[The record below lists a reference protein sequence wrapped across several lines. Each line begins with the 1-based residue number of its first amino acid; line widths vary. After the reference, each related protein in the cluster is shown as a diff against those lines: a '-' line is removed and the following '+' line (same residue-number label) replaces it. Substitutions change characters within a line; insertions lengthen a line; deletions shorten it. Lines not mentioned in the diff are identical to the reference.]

1 MDIQLQELIDKI
13 KKDGVG
19 EAEKKAAEILA
30 EAEKKA
36 QGIIS
41 DAETKAAS
49 ILSSAK
55 LETERMEKSSIDAIK
70 QAGRNILISFRDGV
84 AAQLSAIINR
94 ETAKAYDGGMLKTL
108 IPETVKNWVSNGN
121 AEDISVLLSP
131 KDLETLE
138 AGFKAALKD
147 EISRGLVIK
156 SDDSIDS
163 GFKIG
168 VDNGAAYYDFS
179 SEAVSQMFAAY
190 LNPKT
195 ALIMKEAAGQ
205 WSDK

>member
-84 AAQLSAIINR
+84 AAQLSAVINR

-121 AEDISVLLSP
+121 TVDISVLLSP
-131 KDLETLE
+131 KDMETLE

-179 SEAVSQMFAAY
+179 SEAVAQMFAAY

>member
-19 EAEKKAAEILA
+19 

-84 AAQLSAIINR
+84 AAQLSAVINR

-131 KDLETLE
+131 KNLETLE

-156 SDDSIDS
+156 SDDSVGS

-179 SEAVSQMFAAY
+179 SEAVAQMFAAY

>member
-19 EAEKKAAEILA
+19 EAEKQAAGILA

-36 QGIIS
+36 GEIIS
-41 DAETKAAS
+41 QAESKAAS

-55 LETERMEKSSIDAIK
+55 TETERMEKSSIDAIK
-70 QAGRNILISFRDGV
+70 QAGRNILIAFRDGV
-84 AAQLSAIINR
+84 AAQLSAIVNQ
-94 ETAKAYDGGMLKTL
+94 ETEKAYDAGMLKTL
-108 IPETVKNWVSNGN
+108 IPEAVKNWVSNGN

-131 KDLETLE
+131 KDLEALE
-138 AGFKAALKD
+138 AGFKSALKE
-147 EISRGLVIK
+147 EINKGLVIK
-156 SDDSIDS
+156 ADDSINS

-179 SEAVSQMFAAY
+179 SESVAQMFASY

-205 WSDK
+205 WGDK

>member
-84 AAQLSAIINR
+84 AAQLSAVINR
-94 ETAKAYDGGMLKTL
+94 ETARAYDAEMLKTL

-156 SDDSIDS
+156 SDDSVGS

-168 VDNGAAYYDFS
+168 VDKGAAYYDFS
-179 SEAVSQMFAAY
+179 SEAVAQMFAAY

>member
-84 AAQLSAIINR
+84 AAQLSAVINR

-179 SEAVSQMFAAY
+179 SEAVAQMFATY

>member
-84 AAQLSAIINR
+84 AAQLSAVINR

-131 KDLETLE
+131 KNLETLE

-147 EISRGLVIK
+147 EISRGL
-156 SDDSIDS
+156 
-163 GFKIG
+163 F
-168 VDNGAAYYDFS
+168 
-179 SEAVSQMFAAY
+179 
-190 LNPKT
+190 
-195 ALIMKEAAGQ
+195 
-205 WSDK
+205 